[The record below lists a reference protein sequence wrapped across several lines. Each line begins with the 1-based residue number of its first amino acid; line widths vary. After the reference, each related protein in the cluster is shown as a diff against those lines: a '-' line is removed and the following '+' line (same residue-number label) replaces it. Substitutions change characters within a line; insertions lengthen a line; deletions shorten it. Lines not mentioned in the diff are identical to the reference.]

1 MSHYRSFSTFATTNT
16 FTAVVDTTEYDD
28 DHLHHHGDKSPTM
41 DRYQSIVG
49 PMVTY
54 HWKPM
59 KNQWVHGCKT
69 IGTNGS

>member
-1 MSHYRSFSTFATTNT
+1 MSHYHSFLTFATTNT

-54 HWKPM
+54 
-59 KNQWVHGCKT
+59 
-69 IGTNGS
+69 